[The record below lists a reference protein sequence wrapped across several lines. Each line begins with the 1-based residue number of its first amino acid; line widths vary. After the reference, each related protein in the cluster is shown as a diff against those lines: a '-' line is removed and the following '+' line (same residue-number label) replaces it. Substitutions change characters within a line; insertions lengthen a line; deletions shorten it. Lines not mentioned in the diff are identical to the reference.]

1 MATILYVDDDPTI
14 GLLLEDTLLRSGH
27 RAIGARNVPQALQA
41 LSHGEIE
48 LIISDFKMP
57 GMTGLEFLGLLKEEA
72 YDIPLIMV
80 TGYASIEH
88 AVLAIKAGAAD
99 YITKPVRPEQL
110 EHAVAKALQVARLR
124 KENDVLRQEVMALR
138 NERQIIGESGVM
150 RRLLQTVATAAP
162 TRATMLLQ
170 GESGTGKELV
180 ARALHDQSERA
191 DGPFIKLNCA
201 ALPEGLVES
210 ALFGHERGAFTGA
223 IKRVAGAFERA
234 HGGTL
239 LLDEISEMRLDLQA
253 KLLRVLQEQE
263 FERVGGTSPIK
274 VDVRIVATTNRDLAA
289 EAEAGRF
296 RRDLFFRLSVI
307 PIQIPPLRDRAEDIP
322 LLAYRFCSA
331 CRKRREERVRGDFPR
346 RACPSSATRLARER
360 PRASTR
366 RGARRHPRERAH
378 AHAGALRGA
387 AFRPYPA
394 GGEHPRVEPS
404 RRAAPDKRPCDEGFP
419 GGGAEFLRPQ
429 RGGIAAH
436 REGARGH
443 RRQSHSSGR
452 IAGPQ
457 RAHPSQQAEHPSQE
471 LRPAD
476 CSRQKLPEG
485 NFFLA
490 NCRSSMV
497 AVIRARRR
505 ERGAQVLFLLCVRR
519 PLPTREMALPSGNLE
534 ARRVEH
540 GLPLQPR
547 TLSAGHSP
555 ASLSGSRGLPRCLS
569 SLRSLAAP
577 MARKALRH

>member
-14 GLLLEDTLLRSGH
+14 GLLLEDTLLRAGH
-27 RAIGARNVPQALQA
+27 RAIGARSVPQALQE

-88 AVLAIKAGAAD
+88 AVHAIKAGAAD

-110 EHAVAKALQVARLR
+110 EHAVTKALQVARLR

-162 TRATMLLQ
+162 TRATVLLQ

-191 DGPFIKLNCA
+191 DRPFIKLNCA

-274 VDVRIVATTNRDLAA
+274 VDVRIIATTNRDLAT

-307 PIQIPPLRDRAEDIP
+307 PIEIPPLRDRVEDIP
-322 LLAYRFCSA
+322 VLAYRFAAHAANDAKKELAGISPEA
-331 CRKRREERVRGDFPR
+331 LALLQRHDWPGNVRELQHAV
-346 RACPSSATRLARER
+346 
-360 PRASTR
+360 
-366 RGARRHPRERAH
+366 ERAVILASGPMLLPVH
-378 AHAGALRGA
+378 
-387 AFRPYPA
+387 F
-394 GGEHPRVEPS
+394 
-404 RRAAPDKRPCDEGFP
+404 EG
-419 GGGAEFLRPQ
+419 Q
-429 RGGIAAH
+429 RFGL
-436 REGARGH
+436 
-443 RRQSHSSGR
+443 
-452 IAGPQ
+452 
-457 RAHPSQQAEHPSQE
+457 SQQAGSIRDASRFVEPPRGGNGHAMHDPPRVVLSSFDLTEAESQLIARALE
-471 LRPAD
+471 VT
-476 CSRQKLPEG
+476 EG
-485 NFFLA
+485 N
-490 NCRSSMV
+490 RT
-497 AVIRARRR
+497 RAA
-505 ERGAQVLFLLCVRR
+505 ELLGLSVRTLR
-519 PLPTREMALPSGNLE
+519 NKLN
-534 ARRVEH
+534 
-540 GLPLQPR
+540 GLPK
-547 TLSAGHSP
+547 S
-555 ASLSGSRGLPRCLS
+555 
-569 SLRSLAAP
+569 
-577 MARKALRH
+577 